1 MWTGEQLA
9 MCRVPCQL
17 GHSGNPKHSHR
28 LPATLLTSSP
38 SENKEYFL
46 HLIRIFNFQPIPA
59 EPMSLTSKSH
69 WKNHRNC
76 HRVAVGS
83 ARLGL
88 TALHSLTF
96 WHSYFFKGIFFFI
109 FVLVKIYRF
118 RRIIIIFIINKII
131 NLKIIINDCKMAYT
145 WCYRIRN

>member
-96 WHSYFFKGIFFFI
+96 WHSYFFKGIFFLYLFW
-109 FVLVKIYRF
+109 
-118 RRIIIIFIINKII
+118 
-131 NLKIIINDCKMAYT
+131 LKYIDLGELLLFLLLIK
-145 WCYRIRN
+145 

>member
-38 SENKEYFL
+38 SQNKEYFL

-96 WHSYFFKGIFFFI
+96 WHSYFFKGIFFLYLFW
-109 FVLVKIYRF
+109 
-118 RRIIIIFIINKII
+118 
-131 NLKIIINDCKMAYT
+131 LKYIDLGELLLFLLLIK
-145 WCYRIRN
+145 